1 LVFNGG
7 RDLFSTPYPVGVSGD
22 SLYYGSTRQAEYS
35 CDSTMLDGLAAQEV
49 IGLFPE
55 GGLDRHYVDEGHPGI
70 GYLATKS
77 GSPVI
82 PVSIVWEGP
91 HSVTSMVKML
101 LIPSKATIRYGEPL
115 QFRQESRP
123 SKESMWSCI
132 KEIMQ
137 QIESLRK
144 SLLARESSEG

>member
-1 LVFNGG
+1 
-7 RDLFSTPYPVGVSGD
+7 
-22 SLYYGSTRQAEYS
+22 
-35 CDSTMLDGLAAQEV
+35 MLDGLAAQEV